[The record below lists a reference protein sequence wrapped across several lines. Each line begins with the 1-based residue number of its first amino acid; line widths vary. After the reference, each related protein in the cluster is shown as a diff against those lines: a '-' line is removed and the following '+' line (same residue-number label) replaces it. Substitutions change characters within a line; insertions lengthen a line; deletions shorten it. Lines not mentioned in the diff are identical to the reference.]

1 MGRGGGAIA
10 AAAKIRLGGLKFS
23 DECAHVV
30 LTEAQ
35 AQPSA
40 VTELLRTLSRQKI
53 NLSFYC
59 AIGCGAVQAAFCLSA
74 DDLNR
79 WQAPATASFSELPSS
94 PDVMRGAAIVLLFPH
109 QSRLSVLGRVLAV
122 MAKHRLPLWS
132 LGTSLS
138 GIAVVTEARQLDRV
152 AQRLLQR
159 FSLPANHAPF
169 RAAPP
174 EADQGMLPPGA
185 SRLPVETTATYWE
198 RQIRIYGVTLQ
209 TDCTLTVV
217 DLAAAHL
224 EGAGGHLEGSGAE
237 GRFELAVMQV
247 HGGGYYLAL
256 VERGGGAR
264 CDLDA
269 DFRCIDRR
277 PVDLLSMHGPHFQDR
292 YGVLLAALDL
302 LQHHHIS
309 IAAVSCTGSSIF
321 LAVPQKKGE
330 AAVAA
335 LTELF
340 IVPKV

>member
-1 MGRGGGAIA
+1 MGGGGGAIA
-10 AAAKIRLGGLKFS
+10 ATAKIRLGGLKFS

-30 LTEAQ
+30 LAEAQ
-35 AQPSA
+35 AHPSA
-40 VTELLRTLSRQKI
+40 VTGLLRLLSRQKI
-53 NLSFYC
+53 NLSYYG
-59 AIGCGAVQAAFCLSA
+59 AIGSGAVQAAFCVST

-79 WQAPATASFSELPSS
+79 WQASATTLFPEWPSF
-94 PDVMRGAAIVLLFPH
+94 PDAMRGAATLLLFPH
-109 QSRLSVLGRVLAV
+109 QSRLSVLGGVLTV

-138 GIAVVTEARQLDRV
+138 GIAVVTEARQLDR
-152 AQRLLQR
+152 AAELLLQR

-169 RAAPP
+169 RAEPP
-174 EADQGMLPPGA
+174 EVDHGTLPPGA
-185 SRLPVETTATYWE
+185 SRLPVETAATYWE
-198 RQIRIYGVTLQ
+198 RQIRVYGVNLQ

-224 EGAGGHLEGSGAE
+224 EDAGRRLERSGAE
-237 GRFELAVMQV
+237 GRFDLAVMQV
-247 HGGGYYLAL
+247 HGDGYYLAL
-256 VERGGGAR
+256 VERCGGAR
-264 CDLDA
+264 CDLDS
-269 DFRCIDRR
+269 DFRGIDRR

-292 YGVLLAALDL
+292 YGVLLTALDS
-302 LQHHHIS
+302 LQHHHIPV
-309 IAAVSCTGSSIF
+309 AAVSCTGSSIF